1 MLSISSIKGDAAYYS
16 HEDNYYASGS
26 LESRWMG
33 DGAEQLGLK
42 GEVANGDMD
51 AVRQGMLPDGTDLS
65 RMVDGVNKHRAGYDL
80 TFSAPKSVSV
90 MALVGEDR
98 RFVDAHNQAVKVVME
113 EVEQL
118 VSARITEEGKTETVL
133 TGNMVAALYN
143 HDTSRDLDP
152 QLHTHALVFNVT
164 YAEEKWRALASDTRM
179 KTGFS
184 ENLYATKIALGNLY
198 RAVLREQVEAM
209 GFETVTSGKN
219 GLWEM
224 RDVPTEVFSSRSQ
237 AISEAAGPDASAKS
251 RDVAALDT
259 RQAKAWADPELL
271 KADWR
276 RRLVDEKFDIDGY
289 VQLAQTRAEPTV
301 TSANREKPTD
311 GLATPAVDSAT
322 NVRSGEMNQ
331 TDIQRA
337 VSDTISA
344 LSEKKV
350 QFTWSEML
358 AGTVNR
364 LPAAP
369 GLFDQARAG
378 IEAAITS
385 QQLIPLD
392 REKGIFTSDIHLL
405 NELSVHQLARA
416 ALQEQIVLTFPERS
430 QARTIPSGDA
440 VSVLGQDKSPVAILS
455 GRGGALALL
464 ERTEDVAMMARAQGR
479 EVMVIASDAR
489 SGQFLSESPHLA
501 GSVMLRSQLKA
512 ETVLPVQSTVIVDRA
527 ERLSLKETLLLQEK
541 AISAGAQLLFMDT
554 ENRQGTGNALSVL
567 KAAEVPQYRFYGTE
581 LPEVRLVSEPDKRT
595 RYGQLAQ
602 EYVRL
607 SGEGRDVVAQVSG
620 AREQQQL
627 TDVIR
632 DARRDAGEIGKEQVT
647 LRVLEPVWLDSKTRH
662 QRDSYRAGMV
672 MEQWDAKKKT
682 LTRYTVD
689 RVAEATNSLVLVPES
704 GERQTLRVTQLDSSW
719 SLYRSRSLE
728 VAEGDRVR
736 ALGRELKGAIKAKE
750 PMTVMGLEEGVVRLR
765 AGDRELRLP
774 TDRAVKLTHDYVES
788 TGAGVSAVRTV
799 LAAVGPRGLNKPT
812 LNTLA
817 QSGNDIRIYTP
828 LDAIQAALKVESV
841 AAVRLASDQIRQV
854 AEEDHLETAMRA
866 NRDKLMSDAEQAVS
880 LAIPRAQAGK
890 IELSEVNLLSESVKS
905 GMKLTV
911 IKAEVARQV
920 TSGELIQLD
929 VVQGSGNRLLVPRV
943 AYEMEKNIIRHIAE
957 GKDTVPPLMALTPA
971 SVLKGL
977 TEGQRMATRTV
988 LENTDRFMAI
998 QGYAGVGK
1006 TTQFRAVMSALN
1018 TLSESVRPE
1027 VIGLGPTHR
1036 AVHEMQDAGVNA
1048 RTLASFLSETR
1059 LAIQAGESPDFR
1071 NVLFLT
1077 DESSMV
1083 GNRDMAELYQLV
1095 AAGGGR
1101 MVSSGDTAQLQ
1112 AISTGQP
1119 FRLVQ
1124 QRSAI
1129 DTVVM
1134 QEIVRQTPTLRPAIE
1149 SIIAGQVDTSLRQVD
1164 DVSPQQVPR
1173 QEGAWVPDNSVVEI
1187 RKPEK
1192 EQEQGAASEQTAA
1205 QETTTPEQLS
1215 LVRTNIIE
1223 AIRDDWMGRTP
1234 EAQQQTLIV
1243 AELNA
1248 DRHAIND
1255 AIHAVRHEKGDTGAE
1270 ERTFTVLE
1278 PLRVPDNALRAV
1290 ETFAEYTG
1298 AVALMNER
1306 YWMVAEANLQ
1316 DGVVTLR
1323 NTEGES
1329 VLVSPQQNTAQDIS
1343 LFTHRGLTLSQ
1354 GDRVRFTRSDTDR
1367 GYVANSLWEVAG
1379 FTDDGAVRF
1388 RQGDQEKIVDPQK
1401 VIEDRHVDLAYALTV
1416 YGVQG
1421 ASERFVIAL
1430 FGAEGG
1436 RKMMASLESLYVTLS
1451 RAKEHVQVY
1460 TDNFVTWSGLA
1471 GQSNAGKTAHELLH
1485 QDSDREA
1492 LTGNRLLATA
1502 SRLDKTALGR
1512 RVLSESG
1519 LTGESLAR
1527 FIGAGKKYPTPYVAL
1542 PVWTRHGREAGAL
1555 LTEIRLEDEGARVV
1569 LGEETRLRGGEDAQF
1584 AGLQASRNGQT
1595 LVADSTEAALRLA
1608 QNNPESGVIIRLHGE
1623 DKLLNAARLTGGRI
1637 MEPEDTVQSIRAVA
1651 DAENAAKADDPIGLV
1666 PDEQQKLEEAQDKAA
1681 RELVEKTRNETL
1693 AVMPASDIDKRDP
1706 LLSPDDE
1713 RRLREGADRTFREL
1727 DDAARA
1733 VAADERGTRQ
1743 QVREQMQRT
1752 EREWVTNPPEKAI
1765 ELEKTLGGD

>member
-51 AVRQGMLPDGTDLS
+51 EVRQGMLPDGTDLS

-133 TGNMVAALYN
+133 TGSMVAALYN

-237 AISEAAGPDASAKS
+237 AINEAAGPDASAKS

-378 IEAAITS
+378 IDAAITS

-455 GRGGALALL
+455 GRGGAQALL

-512 ETVLPVQSTVIVDRA
+512 ETVLPVQGTVIVDRA

-567 KAAEVPQYRFYGTE
+567 KAAEVPQYRFYGTQ
-581 LPEVRLVSEPDKRT
+581 LPEVRLVSEPNKRT

-607 SGEGRDVVAQVSG
+607 SGEGRDVVAQVTG

-672 MEQWDAKKKT
+672 MEQWDAQKKT

-750 PMTVMGLEEGVVRLR
+750 PMTVMGLEEGAVRLR

-788 TGAGVSAVRTV
+788 TGTGVSAVRTV

-828 LDAIQAALKVESV
+828 LDAIQAARKVESV
-841 AAVRLASDQIRQV
+841 AAVRLASDQIRQ
-854 AEEDHLETAMRA
+854 AAGEDHLETAMRA
-866 NRDKLMSDAEQAVS
+866 NRDRLMSDIEQAVS

-890 IELSEVNLLSESVKS
+890 IELSEVKLLSESVKS
-905 GMKLTV
+905 GIKLTD
-911 IKAEVARQV
+911 IKVEVARQV
-920 TSGELIQLD
+920 ASGELIQLD
-929 VVQGSGNRLLVPRV
+929 VVQGTGNRLLVPRV
-943 AYEMEKNIIRHIAE
+943 AYEMEKTIIRHIAE
-957 GKDTVPPLMALTPA
+957 GKEAVPPLMALTPA

-1059 LAIQAGESPDFR
+1059 LAIQAGETPDYR

-1083 GNRDMAELYQLV
+1083 GNRDMAELYQVV

-1101 MVSSGDTAQLQ
+1101 KVSSGDTDQLQ
-1112 AISTGQP
+1112 APSTGIP

-1134 QEIVRQTPTLRPAIE
+1134 QEIVRQTPELRPAIE
-1149 SIIAGQVDTSLRQVD
+1149 SIIAGQVHNALKQVE
-1164 DVSPQQVPR
+1164 DVTPQQVPR
-1173 QEGAWVPDNSVVEI
+1173 QNGAWVPEQSVMEI
-1187 RKPEK
+1187 RTPDEK
-1192 EQEQGAASEQTAA
+1192 TQQPAEPAEEVQKQT
-1205 QETTTPEQLS
+1205 QEQLS

-1223 AIRDDWMGRTP
+1223 AIRDDWMGRTR
-1234 EAQQQTLIV
+1234 EAQLQTLIV
-1243 AELNA
+1243 AELNV
-1248 DRHAIND
+1248 DRHTINE
-1255 AIHAVRHEKGDTGAE
+1255 AIHDARHKKGDIGLE
-1270 ERTFTVLE
+1270 ERTLNVLE

-1290 ETFAEYTG
+1290 KSFAEYAG
-1298 AVALMNER
+1298 AVAMMNER
-1306 YWMVAEANLQ
+1306 YWTVAKVDTQN
-1316 DGVVTLR
+1316 GVVTLS
-1323 NTEGES
+1323 NAEGES
-1329 VLVSPQQNTAQDIS
+1329 VLISPQQNTAQDIS
-1343 LFTHRGLTLSQ
+1343 LFIPRKMTVSQ

-1379 FTDDGAVRF
+1379 FTEDGAVRF

-1401 VIEDRHVDLAYALTV
+1401 VTEDRHIDLAYALTA

-1421 ASERFVIAL
+1421 ASERFVIGL
-1430 FGAEGG
+1430 FGVEGG
-1436 RKMMASLESLYVTLS
+1436 RKRMASLESVYVTLS

-1460 TDNFVTWSGLA
+1460 TDNFVKWSGLA
-1471 GQSNAGKTAHELLH
+1471 AQSNAGKTAHELLH

-1519 LTGESLAR
+1519 LTGETLAR

-1569 LGEETRLRGGEDAQF
+1569 LSEETRLRGGEDAQF

-1595 LVADSTEAALRLA
+1595 LMADSTEAALRLA

-1637 MEPEDTVQSIRAVA
+1637 TELEDTAQSIRAVA
-1651 DAENAAKADDPIGLV
+1651 DAENAAKADDPIGPV

-1681 RELVEKTRNETL
+1681 RELVEKTRSETL
-1693 AVMPASDIDKRDP
+1693 AAMPTSDIDKRDP